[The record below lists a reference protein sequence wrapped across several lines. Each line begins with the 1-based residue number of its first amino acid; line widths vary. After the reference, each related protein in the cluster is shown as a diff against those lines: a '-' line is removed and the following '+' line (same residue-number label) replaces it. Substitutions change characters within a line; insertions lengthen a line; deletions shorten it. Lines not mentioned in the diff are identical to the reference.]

1 VGGNSSNRTAK
12 NVENQAILSTQAF
25 NLTQEVKMVYLE
37 KAIYLS
43 DYKIEITFNTGEV
56 GIVDLS
62 DVPELFEAAKPLK
75 ELENFRQF
83 YLDEWPTLV
92 WPCGFDLA
100 PEMLYQRVT
109 GKDSYW
115 QQAG

>member
-1 VGGNSSNRTAK
+1 M
-12 NVENQAILSTQAF
+12 I
-25 NLTQEVKMVYLE
+25 YLK
-37 KAIYLS
+37 KATYLS

-62 DVPELFEAAKPLK
+62 DVPQLFEAAQPLK
-75 ELENFRQF
+75 NLETFKQF

-100 PEMLYQRVT
+100 PEMLYQRAM
-109 GKDSYW
+109 GKDHSW
-115 QQAG
+115 KQAC